1 MKQEISSVGTKAKF
15 CGKCVGQW
23 KPLNYFI
30 CMTDQLGFLLAPHTA
45 KFILF
50 IFHITAFKFKSG
62 RGEYGHFHLFSIFIK
77 GPEMNMWHQMNTW
90 QSKQGKPAVAFVIGI
105 TNSHHPSSLYCTHTT
120 HESRGV
126 SSGCIC
132 LRSSSQRQCLG
143 YLLKKETL
151 LAFSYKKW

>member
-1 MKQEISSVGTKAKF
+1 MKQGNSSMGRKAKF

-23 KPLNYFI
+23 KPLKSFI
-30 CMTDQLGFLLAPHTA
+30 CMTNQLGFLLAPHTA

-50 IFHITAFKFKSG
+50 VFHITALKFKCG
-62 RGEYGHFHLFSIFIK
+62 REECGHFHLFSIFIK

-90 QSKQGKPAVAFVIGI
+90 QSKQGEPAVAFVIGI
-105 TNSHHPSSLYCTHTT
+105 TNSHHPSSLYCTHIT

-151 LAFSYKKW
+151 LAFSL